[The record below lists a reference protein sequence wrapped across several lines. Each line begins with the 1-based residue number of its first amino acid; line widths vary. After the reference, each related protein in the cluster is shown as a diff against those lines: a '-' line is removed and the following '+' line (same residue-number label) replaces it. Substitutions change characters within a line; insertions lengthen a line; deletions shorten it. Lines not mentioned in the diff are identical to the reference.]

1 MVSRETASRQAD
13 SKSIG
18 TLAGS
23 VAARGKARTTM
34 SIPANVDSGNA
45 DFGGGFRDTSGDEM
59 PQPALHPIAYHRVP
73 EGPVDDKANARRR
86 AASAGPHYRITIGN
100 TRSMDNQSGPTDA
113 NAAPGRPLEV
123 LGAAHSQ

>member
-1 MVSRETASRQAD
+1 
-13 SKSIG
+13 
-18 TLAGS
+18 
-23 VAARGKARTTM
+23 
-34 SIPANVDSGNA
+34 
-45 DFGGGFRDTSGDEM
+45 M

-73 EGPVDDKANARRR
+73 EGPVDDKANARRG

-100 TRSMDNQSGPTDA
+100 TRSMDNQSGPTDEDRKQALSRLLKAGPTDA